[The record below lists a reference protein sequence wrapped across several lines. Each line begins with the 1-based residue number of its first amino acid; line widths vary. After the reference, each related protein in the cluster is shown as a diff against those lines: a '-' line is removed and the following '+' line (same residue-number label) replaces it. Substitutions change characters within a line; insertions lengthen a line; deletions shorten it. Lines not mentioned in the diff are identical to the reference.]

1 MFSFVGFESA
11 TTLGEEVR
19 NPLRTIPR
27 AVIQSALI
35 SGLFFMAASYTEV
48 LAFPASAG
56 TLDQS
61 DAPLSVLAKVAGI
74 ARIGPFIDI
83 CAMITMLSCTLACVT
98 AAARVLLLMSHNGL
112 VAGRLRSLQPHN
124 RTHHVALV
132 AAAVVTML
140 LSVPLSAWKV
150 SGETIYDWMGSLAT
164 YGFIVV
170 YALVAVALPI
180 YLKRRQKLTYAT
192 IFLSVLAVAAMVLVL
207 AGTLYPVP
215 EAPLN
220 WLPYIFLLYLAA
232 AAGFNGWQAR
242 QLKCQPSI
250 EPAG

>member
-1 MFSFVGFESA
+1 
-11 TTLGEEVR
+11 
-19 NPLRTIPR
+19 
-27 AVIQSALI
+27 VIQSALI

-48 LAFPASAG
+48 LAFPATAG
-56 TLDQS
+56 PLDQS

-74 ARIGPFIDI
+74 ARLGPFIDV

-98 AAARVLLLMSHNGL
+98 AAARVLLNMAHNGL
-112 VAGRLRSLQPHN
+112 VVGALASVHPQN
-124 RTHHVALV
+124 RTPHVAVV

-140 LSVPLSAWKV
+140 LSVPLSVGKV

-180 YLKRRQKLTYAT
+180 YLRRRQKLTYAS
-192 IFLSVLAVAAMVLVL
+192 ISLSALSVVAMALVL

-215 EAPLN
+215 AAPLN
-220 WLPYIFLLYLAA
+220 WLPYIFLLYLAV

-242 QLKCQPSI
+242 QPKLQAPV
-250 EPAG
+250 ETLG